1 MTIILACFTINAIT
15 FAAEQN
21 VNETNETNETE
32 VFFFKAKEVDVPI
45 IMYHLVTENSK
56 YIGKYGVS
64 PTELEEDLKYLKK
77 NGYNTIVMQDLID
90 FVEKGKKLPKKP
102 ILLSFD
108 DGNSSDYRY
117 LLPLLQQYKMKA
129 VIAIIGEAVD
139 RCTKDSEGN
148 PNGKYPNLT
157 WAQVKELHK
166 SGIVEVQSH
175 GYDVHGK
182 RGSGK
187 NQGEDAQAYHTRLLT
202 DLTKLQQACET
213 HLGYVP
219 NTFIYPLGI
228 ISDGSRQVLEELGFV
243 ASLSCL
249 EGVNK
254 IRQGDKDCLFS
265 LKRYNRPSGQSLE
278 SLINK
283 MTPTKTKA

>member
-1 MTIILACFTINAIT
+1 MRKFFYFFLMTII
-15 FAAEQN
+15 FAYFNPISYAAFAEEQN
-21 VNETNETNETE
+21 DTE

-90 FVEKGKKLPKKP
+90 FVEKGKKLPKNP

-148 PNGKYPNLT
+148 PTGKYPNLT
-157 WAQVKELHK
+157 WTQVAELHK

-175 GYDVHGK
+175 GYNVHGK

-187 NQGEDAQAYHTRLLT
+187 NHGEDAQAYHARLLA
-202 DLTKLQQACET
+202 DLTKLQQSCET

-228 ISDGSRQVLEELGFV
+228 ISDGSREVLEELGFV

-278 SLINK
+278 SLL
-283 MTPTKTKA
+283 KTMKTS